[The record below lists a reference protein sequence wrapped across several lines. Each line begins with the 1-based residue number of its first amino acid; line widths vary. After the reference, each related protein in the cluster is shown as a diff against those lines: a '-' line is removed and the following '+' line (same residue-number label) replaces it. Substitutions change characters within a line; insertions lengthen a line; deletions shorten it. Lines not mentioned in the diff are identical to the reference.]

1 MTEHGWGDAAEPP
14 HRVAAR
20 TAGDPAAA
28 PGRWPGRVLL
38 ALATSTGGVGS
49 HVADLARGLVAAG
62 VTVTVC
68 GPAATEDRFGFT
80 ATGAGFTPVEIAN
93 SQRPA
98 GPRTI
103 TGLRRAVGTAAPD
116 LLHAHGLRAGLTAAL
131 ARTGRPLVVTL
142 HNAVIARG
150 LRGRGSRLVER
161 IVAGSAD
168 VVLGASRDLVAAAS
182 AAGGRDVRLA
192 PVAAPELP
200 PARRTPAEVR
210 AELGIGPET
219 PLLLSVGRLA
229 PQKGYEVL
237 VSAASRWRDRAP
249 VPQVVI
255 AGTGPSFA
263 ELTARIAAAEAPV
276 TLLGH
281 RRDVAD
287 LLAAADLAVVTSVWE
302 ARQLFAQEALR
313 AGLPLI
319 GTPVGDLPELVGEA
333 AVLVP
338 TGDVDALDRAV
349 RDLLDDPAERARL
362 GQLARAQAATWPT
375 SADMLA
381 QVLGVYAE
389 LTGIE
394 VTRFP

>member
-1 MTEHGWGDAAEPP
+1 VSEHGWEDAAEPP
-14 HRVAAR
+14 HRTAAR
-20 TAGDPAAA
+20 TAGDPAGA
-28 PGRWPGRVLL
+28 PGRWPGRVMQV
-38 ALATSTGGVGS
+38 LATSTGGVGS
-49 HVADLARGLVAAG
+49 HIADIARGLVAGGA
-62 VTVTVC
+62 TVIVC

-80 ATGAGFTPVEIAN
+80 ATGAGFTPVEIAS

-103 TGLRRAVGTAAPD
+103 TGLRRAVVTAAPD
-116 LLHAHGLRAGLTAAL
+116 LVHAHGLRAGLTAAL

-142 HNAVIARG
+142 HNAVIAGG
-150 LRGRGSRLVER
+150 LRGRASRLVER

-168 VVLGASRDLVAAAS
+168 VVLGASRDLVAAAT

-200 PARRTPAEVR
+200 PARRSPAEVR
-210 AELGIGPET
+210 SELGIEPGT
-219 PLLLSVGRLA
+219 PLLLAVGRLA

-237 VSAASRWRDRAP
+237 VSAAARWRDRAP

-263 ELTARIAAAEAPV
+263 ELTARIAAAGAPV

-287 LLAAADLAVVTSVWE
+287 LLAAADLAVVSSVWE

-313 AGLPLI
+313 AGLPLV
-319 GTPVGDLPELVGEA
+319 GTRVGDLPELVGEA

-338 TGDVDALDRAV
+338 PGDVDGLDRAV
-349 RDLLDDPAERARL
+349 RDLLDDPAERERL
-362 GQLARAQAATWPT
+362 GRLARAQSATWPT
-375 SADMLA
+375 STDTLA

-394 VTRFP
+394 VTRLP